1 MVQQVKCLVYEPG
14 DLRLMVGTHDEK
26 REPVLKSCTLDSI
39 MYTMACMHKYA
50 YVHMYIQQCF

>member
-1 MVQQVKCLVYEPG
+1 MVQQVKRLVYEPG
-14 DLRLMVGTHDEK
+14 DLRLMAGTHNEK